1 MIQALRG
8 EKKEKENKIKAPI
21 ERAKLRRKKK
31 KDIPW
36 RRSCRD
42 AKSRIAEG
50 LWGGVFVFD
59 KKVLDLYLSVPP
71 NNV

>member
-42 AKSRIAEG
+42 AKSRIA
-50 LWGGVFVFD
+50 
-59 KKVLDLYLSVPP
+59 
-71 NNV
+71 